1 MGHIQ
6 TFDDVLGMIK
16 RRWLLILLVGGA
28 GILLSV
34 FVGSTQP
41 AIYETA
47 AVIQI
52 ETPVVA
58 ESAGAPVVS
67 NTGQVLQLIEQRQ
80 LTRESLLAMIDRHGL
95 YAEAQGM
102 TSDQKVTALRQSVQF
117 QSIASAAPQGFG
129 TPPGVSALII
139 TTRFLDGPQGARV
152 ANDFAQSI
160 LDQSTEGQAARSRET
175 MRFFV
180 EEESRVGQEIVT
192 LEADI
197 ATYKNGNADA
207 LPAARDTRQD
217 EITALD
223 ANIRTLDQ
231 SLVGLEGERSVLENA
246 ANLRAVE
253 QRQLETLIAQIGVL
267 TAQKTALADRRA
279 EVRSA
284 MSRTPDIERELGAF
298 DRRLQQLQDQYGV
311 ITRRLAE
318 ADTSQRLEERNQ
330 LERFTL
336 LERATVPQQAT
347 GGSGK
352 KLMALGVGVS
362 LVVAFGLALLLEMM
376 NPVLRTGNQMLRQL
390 DLIPVIL
397 IPDLPLA
404 AAHRRNAP
412 ESRNR
417 PSDGVQRMV
426 MIAAAVVLLLVVMT
440 AAAVI
445 PG

>member
-1 MGHIQ
+1 
-6 TFDDVLGMIK
+6 
-16 RRWLLILLVGGA
+16 
-28 GILLSV
+28 
-34 FVGSTQP
+34 
-41 AIYETA
+41 
-47 AVIQI
+47 
-52 ETPVVA
+52 
-58 ESAGAPVVS
+58 
-67 NTGQVLQLIEQRQ
+67 
-80 LTRESLLAMIDRHGL
+80 
-95 YAEAQGM
+95 
-102 TSDQKVTALRQSVQF
+102 
-117 QSIASAAPQGFG
+117 
-129 TPPGVSALII
+129 
-139 TTRFLDGPQGARV
+139 
-152 ANDFAQSI
+152 
-160 LDQSTEGQAARSRET
+160 
-175 MRFFV
+175 
-180 EEESRVGQEIVT
+180 
-192 LEADI
+192 
-197 ATYKNGNADA
+197 
-207 LPAARDTRQD
+207 
-217 EITALD
+217 
-223 ANIRTLDQ
+223 
-231 SLVGLEGERSVLENA
+231 
-246 ANLRAVE
+246 
-253 QRQLETLIAQIGVL
+253 
-267 TAQKTALADRRA
+267 
-279 EVRSA
+279 VRSA